1 MRASKDHLDSAVAWP
16 PRTGAIWFTHQSK
29 GSSKMPRVLEDIH
42 VGDIQLMLSIVIGVC
57 DYIHLV
63 N

>member
-1 MRASKDHLDSAVAWP
+1 MAWP
-16 PRTGAIWFTHQSK
+16 PRTGAIWFAHQSK

-57 DYIHLV
+57 DYIHLM